1 MKHLR
6 NASLAFCILLL
17 AACDVSTPSQVSVRQ
32 LQLKEAV
39 KTQTLDAWRVDPNH
53 VNIIADAYLRN
64 GRGPLSLTLSHLPS
78 EASSIRQQGAIYK
91 RVFEKQGV
99 RSMKIDYVSM
109 DSPDNAGKAVVA
121 YRALTAQPP
130 EGCGRIP
137 GHQGS
142 ENLQAMEQY
151 TVGCETQ
158 AAMARQIAHPADLLG
173 KAGTPDEDSKRLG
186 TMVDPYRAGVR
197 NPKMEGMNASEISD
211 DQSGGGGG
219 G

>member
-6 NASLAFCILLL
+6 NASLALYVLLL

-32 LQLKEAV
+32 LQLKEEI
-39 KTQTLDAWRVDPNH
+39 KTQTLDAWHPDPGMI
-53 VNIIADAYLRN
+53 NIISDAYIRN
-64 GRGPLSLTLSHLPS
+64 GRGPISLTLSHLPS
-78 EASSIRQQGAIYK
+78 DASAIRQQGAIYK
-91 RVFEKQGV
+91 RFFEKHGV
-99 RSMKIDYVSM
+99 NNLKIDYVAM

-121 YRALTAQPP
+121 YRALAAHPP

-142 ENLQAMEQY
+142 DNLQTMEQY

-158 AAMARQIAHPADLLG
+158 AAFARQIARPADLMG
-173 KAGTPDEDSKRLG
+173 NAGTPDEDSKRLG
-186 TMVDPYRAGVR
+186 TMADPYRSGVR

-211 DQSGGGGG
+211 SQSGGGGG